1 METLILANLT
11 DEERYAFERAHI
23 PFSGTS
29 GGVKG
34 EPWKGLGPCIATS
47 IRELQPSLQALDW
60 QHVSLEKRGDTWI
73 ARKQQHSRAS

>member
-29 GGVKG
+29 GGVKA
-34 EPWKGLGPCIATS
+34 EPWKGLGPYIATY
-47 IRELQPSLQALDW
+47 ITELQVSLQALGW
-60 QHVSLEKRGDTWI
+60 ERVSLEKRGDTWI
-73 ARKQQHSRAS
+73 VRKQHR